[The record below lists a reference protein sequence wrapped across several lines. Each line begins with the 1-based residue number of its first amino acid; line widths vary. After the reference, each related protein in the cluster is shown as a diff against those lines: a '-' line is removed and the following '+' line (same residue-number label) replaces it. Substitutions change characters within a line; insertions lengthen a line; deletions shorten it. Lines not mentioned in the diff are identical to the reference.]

1 MLDCEQ
7 ALELISA
14 KLDGALTAEESA
26 QLEEH
31 LAACPACRALLAD
44 FEELHM
50 ELPRL
55 AAQPP
60 ADLKD
65 NIMAEVRR
73 SKVTPFQGKKK
84 QWRWRSLA
92 SLAAVLVL
100 VFLGGS
106 AMRQWD
112 NAASRTA
119 QAPAAGADVDVAQDT
134 GTPAPAAITPESQGE
149 TTSGEKSGRNLE
161 DSGEPAVQEKTGEK
175 QETGNAVPPADKPS
189 ATPAPTQ
196 APVPAGEPN
205 TYSTQPE
212 ERVNPAGLSINTASA
227 GLTQAE
233 AVEKLALYLGWPA
246 DSLTADSSG
255 VLTGPAGEDG
265 TTRTITCTGLNEAGT
280 GWVCQ
285 VEETAPGGPDAT
297 VSCTTYTVPLD
308 GSEITQP

>member
-65 NIMAEVRR
+65 NIMAEVRG

-100 VFLGGS
+100 VLVGS
-106 AMRQWD
+106 NALRQWD
-112 NAASRTA
+112 GAASRTA
-119 QAPAAGADVDVAQDT
+119 QAPAAGADVAVAQDT
-134 GTPAPAAITPESQGE
+134 DNPAPAAIAPEEQEE
-149 TTSGEKSGRNLE
+149 TGTGEKSGRNVE
-161 DSGEPAVQEKTGEK
+161 GSGGSAVQEKAGET
-175 QETGNAVPPADKPS
+175 ESTAPLPTTVPAE
-189 ATPAPTQ
+189 AAAPTE
-196 APVPAGEPN
+196 APGVYAV
-205 TYSTQPE
+205 QPE
-212 ERVNPAGLSINTASA
+212 TRTNSA
-227 GLTQAE
+227 GLTQDE
-233 AVEKLALYLGWPA
+233 AVKKLALYLGWPE

-255 VLTGPAGEDG
+255 VLTGPSDDG
-265 TTRTITCTGLNEAGT
+265 VKRTITCTGLNEAGT

-285 VEETAPGGPDAT
+285 VEEISPGPDGTA
-297 VSCTTYTVPLD
+297 SCTTYTVPLD
-308 GSEITQP
+308 GSEITRP

>member
-7 ALELISA
+7 ALDLISA

-26 QLEEH
+26 RLEEH

-44 FEELHM
+44 FEELHT

-60 ADLKD
+60 RDLKD

-100 VFLGGS
+100 VLVGS
-106 AMRQWD
+106 SALRQWD
-112 NAASRTA
+112 GAASRA
-119 QAPAAGADVDVAQDT
+119 EQAPAAGDILAVTAQG
-134 GTPAPAAITPESQGE
+134 GTAGDAAPAAIAPEGQE
-149 TTSGEKSGRNLE
+149 QSGR
-161 DSGEPAVQEKTGEK
+161 SAVQEEG
-175 QETGNAVPPADKPS
+175 GPAENTALLPTT
-189 ATPAPTQ
+189 APAQTAAPTE
-196 APVPAGEPN
+196 VPGVYAVR
-205 TYSTQPE
+205 PE
-212 ERVNPAGLSINTASA
+212 TRTNSA
-227 GLTQAE
+227 GLTQDE
-233 AVEKLALYLGWPA
+233 AVKKLALYLGWAA
-246 DSLTADSSG
+246 DGLTADSSG
-255 VLTGPAGEDG
+255 VLTGPSDDG

-285 VEETAPGGPDAT
+285 VEEISPGPDGTA
-297 VSCTTYTVPLD
+297 SCATYTVPLD

>member
-7 ALELISA
+7 ALDLISA

-26 QLEEH
+26 ALEEH

-44 FEELHM
+44 FEELHL
-50 ELPRL
+50 ELPKL
-55 AAQPP
+55 AVQPP

-65 NIMAEVRR
+65 HIMAEVRR

-100 VFLGGS
+100 VFVGSS

-112 NAASRTA
+112 GAASRVE
-119 QAPAAGADVDVAQDT
+119 QAPAAGSSLDSTAQGETAGDT
-134 GTPAPAAITPESQGE
+134 LTAPAAVTPDAQPQGSTE
-149 TTSGEKSGRNLE
+149 ADKGSRNLE
-161 DSGEPAVQEKTGEK
+161 DNGEPAVQGKTGET
-175 QETGNAVPPADKPS
+175 QALEGTIAP
-189 ATPAPTQ
+189 ATPAPTL
-196 APVPAGEPN
+196 APAPSAQPN
-205 TYSTQPE
+205 TYTVDPE
-212 ERVNPAGLSINTASA
+212 QRIETTGLDISGT
-227 GLTQAE
+227 GTELTQAQ
-233 AVEKLALYLGWPA
+233 AVEKLALNLGWAA

-255 VLTGPAGEDG
+255 VLTGPSDDG
-265 TTRTITCTGLNEAGT
+265 VKRTITCIGLNEAGT

-285 VEETAPGGPDAT
+285 VEEISPGPDGTA
-297 VSCTTYTVPLD
+297 SCATYTVPLD

>member
-100 VFLGGS
+100 VLVGS
-106 AMRQWD
+106 SALRQWD
-112 NAASRTA
+112 GAASRTA
-119 QAPAAGADVDVAQDT
+119 QAPAAGADVAAAQDT
-134 GTPAPAAITPESQGE
+134 GNPAPAAIAPEEQEE
-149 TTSGEKSGRNLE
+149 TGSGEKSGRNLE
-161 DSGEPAVQEKTGEK
+161 DSGGPAVQEEDG
-175 QETGNAVPPADKPS
+175 PAENTAPLPTT
-189 ATPAPTQ
+189 APAQAAPTE
-196 APVPAGEPN
+196 VPGVYAV
-205 TYSTQPE
+205 QPE
-212 ERVNPAGLSINTASA
+212 TRTNSA
-227 GLTQAE
+227 GLTQDE
-233 AVEKLALYLGWPA
+233 ALKKLALYLGWPE
-246 DSLTADSSG
+246 DGLTADSSG
-255 VLTGPAGEDG
+255 VLTGPAGDDG

-280 GWVCQ
+280 GWMCQ
-285 VEETAPGGPDAT
+285 VEEVSPGPDGTA
-297 VSCTTYTVPLD
+297 SCTTYTVPLD

>member
-7 ALELISA
+7 ALDLISA

-26 QLEEH
+26 ALEEH

-44 FEELHM
+44 FEELHL
-50 ELPRL
+50 ELPKL

-100 VFLGGS
+100 VFVGSS

-112 NAASRTA
+112 GAASRVEQEST
-119 QAPAAGADVDVAQDT
+119 AGADVAVVQNTDAPTPAAVTPDAQPQDT
-134 GTPAPAAITPESQGE
+134 TDPGKGT
-149 TTSGEKSGRNLE
+149 RNLE
-161 DSGEPAVQEKTGEK
+161 DNGESTAQDKTGTA
-175 QETGNAVPPADKPS
+175 QETEGTAPP
-189 ATPAPTQ
+189 ATPAPVQ
-196 APVPAGEPN
+196 SAAPSAQPN
-205 TYSTQPE
+205 TYTIEPEQRIETTGLDINSTGTE
-212 ERVNPAGLSINTASA
+212 
-227 GLTQAE
+227 LTQAQ
-233 AVEKLALYLGWPA
+233 AVEKLALHLGWA
-246 DSLTADSSG
+246 VNSLTADSSG
-255 VLTGPAGEDG
+255 VLTGPSDDG
-265 TTRTITCTGLNEAGT
+265 VKRTITCTGLNEAGT

-285 VEETAPGGPDAT
+285 VEEISSEPDGTA
-297 VSCTTYTVPLD
+297 SCTTYTVLLD
-308 GSEITQP
+308 GSQITQP

>member
-65 NIMAEVRR
+65 HIMAEVRR

-100 VFLGGS
+100 VLVGS
-106 AMRQWD
+106 NALRQWD
-112 NAASRTA
+112 GAASRTA
-119 QAPAAGADVDVAQDT
+119 QAPAAGEVAADQEADN
-134 GTPAPAAITPESQGE
+134 PAPAAIAPEEQEE
-149 TTSGEKSGRNLE
+149 TGSGEKSGRNLE
-161 DSGEPAVQEKTGEK
+161 DSGGPAVQEKTGEA
-175 QETGNAVPPADKPS
+175 ESTAPLPTTAPAQT
-189 ATPAPTQ
+189 AA
-196 APVPAGEPN
+196 PAGEPN
-205 TYSTQPE
+205 TYAVRPE
-212 ERVNPAGLSINTASA
+212 TRTNSA
-227 GLTQAE
+227 GLTQDE
-233 AVEKLALYLGWPA
+233 ALRKLALYLGWPA

-255 VLTGPAGEDG
+255 VLTGPVGDDG
-265 TTRTITCTGLNEAGT
+265 VKRTITCTGLNEAGT

-285 VEETAPGGPDAT
+285 VEEAAPGGPDAS

>member
-7 ALELISA
+7 ALDLISA

-26 QLEEH
+26 ALEEH

-44 FEELHM
+44 FEELHL
-50 ELPRL
+50 ELPKL

-60 ADLKD
+60 TDLKD

-100 VFLGGS
+100 VFVGSS

-112 NAASRTA
+112 GAASRVE
-119 QAPAAGADVDVAQDT
+119 QAPAAGADVVTAQNT
-134 GTPAPAAITPESQGE
+134 GTPTPAAVTPDAQPQVSAEADKGS
-149 TTSGEKSGRNLE
+149 RNLE
-161 DSGEPAVQEKTGEK
+161 DNGEPPVQGKTGET
-175 QETGNAVPPADKPS
+175 QAPEGTVPP
-189 ATPAPTQ
+189 ATPAPLPS
-196 APVPAGEPN
+196 AVPSAQPN
-205 TYSTQPE
+205 TYTVAPE
-212 ERVNPAGLSINTASA
+212 QRIETTGLDINSIGTE
-227 GLTQAE
+227 LTQAQ
-233 AVEKLALYLGWPA
+233 AVEKLALHLGWA
-246 DSLTADSSG
+246 ANSLTADSSG
-255 VLTGPAGEDG
+255 VLTGPSDDG
-265 TTRTITCTGLNEAGT
+265 VKRTITCIGLNEAGT

-285 VEETAPGGPDAT
+285 VEEISSGPDGTA
-297 VSCTTYTVPLD
+297 SCATYTVLLD